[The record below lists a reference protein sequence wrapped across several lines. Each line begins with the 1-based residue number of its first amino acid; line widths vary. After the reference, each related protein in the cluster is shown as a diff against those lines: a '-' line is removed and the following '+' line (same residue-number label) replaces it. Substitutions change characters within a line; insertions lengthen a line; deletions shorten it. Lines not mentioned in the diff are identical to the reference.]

1 MLPSTPTTRPGQKP
15 NRTPAIVA
23 LSICIFF
30 LFAIILAQA
39 TFRLSF
45 LQPDTSEETVI
56 FAAVSALI
64 FLLFVALTFVLLR
77 TLLRLYAER
86 KSGALGS
93 KFRSQMVLGA
103 LLLSLG
109 PVVFLF
115 LFSYG
120 LMNRSIEKWFSRPVE
135 DVENRTNAIVSLL
148 TQYAATNAEAEAQRV
163 AGSPEAQKSFQ
174 TGNFTALMDEFRR
187 SELTLQGG
195 FAFAV
200 VNGHAE
206 ASFHAPEAW
215 PLLGP
220 NLPLKAASGQ
230 AKAFDIL
237 GQTWVLGRAHVGEG
251 DILVAMPLPVNYSLV
266 LRDLERSQQQYQDL
280 RLQRRRLRRTYMGF
294 LLLLTV
300 LTLFVSTWLALYLSK
315 TVTRPLVALAEAT
328 HEISRGR
335 LDYRVDVRAGSE
347 IGKLVE
353 SFNTMAAELETSR
366 SGIESSRRE
375 LAEMNAQL
383 ERRTR
388 HSETILES
396 VPSGVLS
403 LDASRRVLH
412 CNRAA
417 RRLLRLEQDGAQR
430 EDALGDFFPADVVA
444 DVEHLLRKADRM
456 GSTTSQMEIV
466 TARANLNV
474 AITVASLDSMALFSG
489 ARRPGSPSRPVEA
502 SLMRS
507 RSARDGVER
516 MGYIVVFEDITDL
529 LRAQRQTA
537 WSEVARRIAH
547 EIKNPLTPI
556 ALSAERIRRH
566 LERGAQ
572 PDPGSLN
579 IIRNCAE
586 TIRSSVETVR
596 TLVDEFSALARFP
609 AARPQPSDINSI
621 VEQALLLF
629 DGRLDDI
636 EVQRLLAP
644 DLPPVQADPEA
655 IKRALANLV
664 DNAAEAIQDSMVK
677 EIQIS
682 TMLLG
687 ERDTVEIVV
696 ADTGHGVTSEV
707 KEKLFLPYFSTKK
720 RGTGLGLAIVSRIVE
735 DHRGSIRVEENS
747 PVGTRFIVEL
757 PVAQEMAVATSVE
770 KNAHRSDRG

>member
-1 MLPSTPTTRPGQKP
+1 MLPSTPPIRPKQKP

-30 LFAIILAQA
+30 LFAIIFAQA
-39 TFRLSF
+39 TFNLTF
-45 LQPDTSEETVI
+45 LQPDTSQETII

-120 LMNRSIEKWFSRPVE
+120 LMNRSVEKWFSRPVE
-135 DVENRTNAIVSLL
+135 DVQYRTNVIVSLL
-148 TQYAATNAEAEAQRV
+148 TQYAATNADAEAQRIAATV
-163 AGSPEAQKSFQ
+163 DAQKSFH
-174 TGNFTALMDEFRR
+174 TLNFSFMMDEFRR

-195 FAFAV
+195 FAFAIV
-200 VNGHAE
+200 DGRAE

-215 PLLGP
+215 PLLQN
-220 NLPLKAASGQ
+220 NLPLKPALGQ
-230 AKAFDIL
+230 AKAFDVL
-237 GQTWVLGRAHVGEG
+237 GQTYVLGRARVGNGE
-251 DILVAMPLPVNYSLV
+251 ILVAMPLPANYSLV

-280 RLQRRRLRRTYMGF
+280 RIQRRRLRRTYMGF

-315 TVTRPLVALAEAT
+315 MVTRPLVALAEAT

-335 LDYRVDVRAGSE
+335 LDYRVEVQAGSE
-347 IGKLVE
+347 IGKLVQ
-353 SFNTMAAELETSR
+353 SFNRMAADLEASRANLETS
-366 SGIESSRRE
+366 GRE
-375 LAEMNAQL
+375 LAEMNVQL
-383 ERRTR
+383 EQRTR
-388 HSETILES
+388 HSETILEN

-412 CNRAA
+412 SNRAA
-417 RRLLRLEQDGAQR
+417 RRLLRLDQDPPRRA
-430 EDALGDFFPADVVA
+430 ETLHDLFPSDVVS
-444 DVEHLLRKADRM
+444 DIEHLLRKADRM
-456 GSTTSQMEIV
+456 GTTTSQMEIV
-466 TARANLNV
+466 TTRANLNV
-474 AITVASLDSMALFSG
+474 AITAASLDSTGQS
-489 ARRPGSPSRPVEA
+489 S
-502 SLMRS
+502 
-507 RSARDGVER
+507 SANRQR
-516 MGYIVVFEDITDL
+516 MGYIVVLEDITDL

-537 WSEVARRIAH
+537 WREVARRIAH

-566 LERGAQ
+566 LERAAP
-572 PDPGSLN
+572 PDGVSLN
-579 IIRNCAE
+579 VIRQCAE

-609 AARPQPSDINSI
+609 ASQPHPSDINSI
-621 VEQALLLF
+621 VDQALLMF
-629 DGRLDDI
+629 DGRLDGI
-636 EVQRLLAP
+636 QVRRFLAA

-655 IKRALANLV
+655 IKRAVANLV
-664 DNAAEAIQDSMVK
+664 DNAAEAMQQSLVK

-682 TMLLG
+682 TVLLG
-687 ERDTVEIVV
+687 ERDSVEIVV
-696 ADTGHGVTSEV
+696 ADTGQGVTWEV

-735 DHRGSIRVEENS
+735 DHHGSIRVEENS

-757 PVAQEMAVATSVE
+757 PVAQQVA
-770 KNAHRSDRG
+770 AAAAG

>member
-1 MLPSTPTTRPGQKP
+1 MLSSTPPIRPKQKP

-30 LFAIILAQA
+30 LFGIIFAQA
-39 TFRLSF
+39 TFNLTF
-45 LQPDTSEETVI
+45 LQPDTSEETII

-86 KSGALGS
+86 KAGALGS
-93 KFRSQMVLGA
+93 KFRSHMVLGA

-109 PVVFLF
+109 PVIFLF

-120 LMNRSIEKWFSRPVE
+120 LMNRSVEKWFSRPVE
-135 DVENRTNAIVSLL
+135 DVQYRTNVIVSLL
-148 TQYAATNAEAEAQRV
+148 TQYAATNADAEAQRIS
-163 AGSPEAQKSFQ
+163 ATPEAQKSFQ
-174 TGNFTALMDEFRR
+174 TGNFSFMMDEFRR

-200 VNGHAE
+200 VDGRAE

-215 PLLGP
+215 PLLQH
-220 NLPLKAASGQ
+220 NLPSKTASGQ

-237 GQTWVLGRAHVGEG
+237 GQTYVVGRARAGNAE
-251 DILVAMPLPVNYSLV
+251 ILVAMPLPSNYSSV
-266 LRDLERSQQQYQDL
+266 LRDLEHSQQQYEDL
-280 RLQRRRLRRTYMGF
+280 RVQRRRLKRTYMGF

-300 LTLFVSTWLALYLSK
+300 AVLFVSTWLALYLSK
-315 TVTRPLVALAEAT
+315 MVTRPLVALAEAT

-335 LDYRVDVRAGSE
+335 LDYRVDVQAGSE

-353 SFNTMAAELETSR
+353 SFNRMAADLEASR
-366 SGIESSRRE
+366 TNIEKSGRE
-375 LAEMNAQL
+375 LADMNVQL
-383 ERRTR
+383 EQRTR

-403 LDASRRVLH
+403 LDATRRVLH
-412 CNRAA
+412 SNRAA
-417 RRLLRLEQDGAQR
+417 RRLLRLDEDPPHR
-430 EDALGDFFPADVVA
+430 EETLHDLFPADVVT
-444 DVEHLLRKADRM
+444 DIEHLLRKADRM

-466 TARANLNV
+466 TPRANLNV
-474 AITVASLDSMALFSG
+474 AITAASLDSTGQPSG
-489 ARRPGSPSRPVEA
+489 TGRQ
-502 SLMRS
+502 
-507 RSARDGVER
+507 R
-516 MGYIVVFEDITDL
+516 MGYVVVFEDITDL
-529 LRAQRQTA
+529 LRAQKQTA
-537 WSEVARRIAH
+537 WREVARRIAH

-566 LERGAQ
+566 LERSTL
-572 PDPGSLN
+572 PDAASLGV
-579 IIRNCAE
+579 IRHCAE

-609 AARPQPSDINSI
+609 ASQPQPSDINGI
-621 VEQALLLF
+621 VNQALLMF
-629 DGRLDDI
+629 EGRLDGI
-636 EVQRLLAP
+636 EVRRFLAA
-644 DLPPVQADPEA
+644 DLPRVQADPEA
-655 IKRALANLV
+655 MKRAISNLV
-664 DNAAEAIQDSMVK
+664 DNAAEAMQDALVK
-677 EIQIS
+677 EIHIS
-682 TMLLG
+682 TMLLD
-687 ERDTVEIVV
+687 ERDSVEIAV
-696 ADTGHGVTSEV
+696 ADTGYGVTSEV
-707 KEKLFLPYFSTKK
+707 KEKLFLPYFSTKR

-757 PVAQEMAVATSVE
+757 PVAQEMAATAAE
-770 KNAHRSDRG
+770 